1 MEKKWWH
8 DKVAYQIY
16 PKSFLDTNG
25 DGIGDLRGIIS
36 KLDYLKKLGIDIIW
50 LSPIYKSPFVDQGYD
65 IADYYAIAEE
75 FGTMEEFD
83 ELLAEAKKRD
93 MHIIMDLV
101 INHCSDKHEWFQKA
115 LADPEGEY
123 ADYFYF
129 REGKN
134 GNPPS
139 NYRSYFGGSCWEPVP
154 GTDKYY
160 FHMFAKEQP
169 DLNWENPKL
178 RQKLY
183 DMINWWLEK
192 GLSGFRIDA
201 IINIKKDLKFPDF
214 EPDGAD
220 GMAGCWKMVES
231 VDGVGEL
238 LEDLKKNTFQKYD
251 AFTVGE
257 VFNMKTDELPEFIGE
272 NGHFSTIFD
281 FSAHCLSDGKHGWYD
296 APKMEFSKW
305 RKAIFQSQM
314 ETQKYG
320 FKANII
326 ENHDEPRGVSRF
338 LPAYAQTPGGTKML
352 GTVNLLL
359 RGIPFIYQGQEIGMK
374 NAKWNSIDE
383 FDDIST
389 KDQYQIAREAG
400 LSDREAMEV
409 CNRMSRDNARTPMQ
423 WTSGEN
429 AGFTKGTAWL
439 KINPDYKE
447 INVEDQE
454 NNPDSVLNY
463 YRKLIA
469 LRKSDEFKNVFTY
482 GEFIPEYEEMD
493 HIQAFYRKDA
503 AKCILV
509 AANFGTDA
517 ASIELKGNVKRVLMS
532 NQKNETVDYTKIRL
546 NLKSCEV
553 VVLEM
558 EME

>member
-1 MEKKWWH
+1 M
-8 DKVAYQIY
+8 
-16 PKSFLDTNG
+16 
-25 DGIGDLRGIIS
+25 
-36 KLDYLKKLGIDIIW
+36 
-50 LSPIYKSPFVDQGYD
+50 
-65 IADYYAIAEE
+65 
-75 FGTMEEFD
+75 
-83 ELLAEAKKRD
+83 
-93 MHIIMDLV
+93 
-101 INHCSDKHEWFQKA
+101 KA
-115 LADPEGEY
+115 
-123 ADYFYF
+123 
-129 REGKN
+129 
-134 GNPPS
+134 
-139 NYRSYFGGSCWEPVP
+139 
-154 GTDKYY
+154 
-160 FHMFAKEQP
+160 
-169 DLNWENPKL
+169 
-178 RQKLY
+178 
-183 DMINWWLEK
+183 
-192 GLSGFRIDA
+192 
-201 IINIKKDLKFPDF
+201 
-214 EPDGAD
+214 
-220 GMAGCWKMVES
+220 
-231 VDGVGEL
+231 
-238 LEDLKKNTFQKYD
+238 
-251 AFTVGE
+251 
-257 VFNMKTDELPEFIGE
+257 DELPEFIGE

-281 FSAHCLSDGKHGWYD
+281 FSAHCLSDGEHGWYD

-305 RKAIFQSQM
+305 RKAIFQSQV

-338 LPAYAQTPGGTKML
+338 LPAYAQTPAGTKML

-389 KDQYQIAREAG
+389 KDQYQIACEAG
-400 LSDREAMEV
+400 LSDREAMEA

-463 YRKLIA
+463 YRKLVA

-493 HIQAFYRKDA
+493 DILAFYRTNA
-503 AKCILV
+503 ATSILV
-509 AANFGTDA
+509 VANFGTDA

-532 NQKNETVDYTKIRL
+532 NQKNETVDYTKNRL

-558 EME
+558 KME